1 MYKKNFMGR
10 VSDAK
15 EKLMDAVF
23 ELVWIGSYG
32 TTTIDQIC
40 ERAGVKKGS
49 FYYFFESK
57 ADLAI
62 ASVEARWQMHR
73 GELDA
78 MFSAT
83 VPALERL
90 KKYCEYS
97 YKVQKDNIA
106 KYGRVLGCPQVAL
119 GCEVCTQEDALQKKI
134 QSIMQYK
141 LKYLEAAIREAHAE
155 GLIDA
160 PDATAKAKM
169 IMAYYDGLLMEA
181 RIQNNVESLRQMWPG
196 VSSLLGVKGELAAV

>member
-1 MYKKNFMGR
+1 MGR

-23 ELVWIGSYG
+23 ELVWTGSYG

-57 ADLAI
+57 ADLAV

-83 VPALERL
+83 VPALERV
-90 KKYCEYS
+90 KRYCEYS
-97 YKVQKDNIA
+97 YKVQKDNIE

-141 LKYLEAAIREAHAE
+141 LKYIESAIR
-155 GLIDA
+155 A

-196 VSSLLGVKGELAAV
+196 VSSLLGVKGELVAV